1 MRKQLLESAA
11 LDIAHQVRA
20 VEDTLDSTLEELAH
34 LQTAM
39 LRARRVANVS
49 VVTGQ
54 SALASLAETMQT
66 LVAARA
72 SIGQCHIDLKLSKK
86 DVPGL
91 RMSTVGDDDDS
102 PNPVPSGISDEGLK
116 IVA

>member
-11 LDIAHQVRA
+11 LDVAHQVRA
-20 VEDTLDSTLEELAH
+20 VEDNLDSTLEELAI

-54 SALASLAETMQT
+54 SALASLADTMQT

-72 SIGQCHIDLKLSKK
+72 SIGKCHIELKTSKQ

-91 RMSTVGDDDDS
+91 RMSNIGDEDDS
-102 PNPVPSGISDEGLK
+102 PPIKPNGIADGELK
-116 IVA
+116 IVV